1 METPSFWGVAIWLSS
16 IREPNT
22 AISLLHPF
30 STKVLSGSQRIS
42 CLGFPCETVSAVA
55 SLYMQ
60 RQFPSADQT
69 HDPTSVAYLQYK
81 LQEHIS
87 SLNWILQNS
96 PSGEAV
102 SMYFEAGCRCTSFCK
117 FLVEAVSMY
126 FKKLFRCTSGN
137 LEAVSM
143 YFKLLPPVVLDS
155 FLEGNWGATSDAKGM

>member
-87 SLNWILQNS
+87 SLNWILQYS

-102 SMYFEAGCRCTSFCK
+102 SRCTSKLFLDVLDFAK
-117 FLVEAVSMY
+117 FLVEASS
-126 FKKLFRCTSGN
+126 RCTSNSGN
-137 LEAVSM
+137 LEAVSRC
-143 YFKLLPPVVLDS
+143 
-155 FLEGNWGATSDAKGM
+155 TSSYYPQLF